1 MCSINSNGPYSKIER
16 IFNINN
22 PNGADFTAYLGSYG
36 RKMELKITTNF
47 IPLILAY
54 DDLPNG
60 VQLIRQPVM
69 ERRDI
74 SYSSIAVGILSFAS
88 GVSASLVASWIYEKI
103 KKLRASRTL

>member
-1 MCSINSNGPYSKIER
+1 MEIKIE
-16 IFNINN
+16 
-22 PNGADFTAYLGSYG
+22 
-36 RKMELKITTNF
+36 TTY

-60 VQLIRQPVM
+60 VELIRQPLT

-74 SYSSIAVGILSFAS
+74 NYTSVAVGILSFAS

-103 KKLRASRTL
+103 KRIKDKPEFMIKINEKEVRQFDLTSITETIEREIKISKR